1 MIKME
6 EPQKQDQ
13 TLNVFKTISGF
24 VKNMNEC
31 YGTTQKTLQL
41 YARLITKTTLED
53 DGPIKRHIEAFRK
66 FCVNNESAIMEKNHK
81 GLVDV
86 KISYNEKV
94 YINMQHIFN
103 TASAGERTIIWKHI
117 LTIYAFINPQSKAKE
132 MLKDVLEKDG
142 KGGKEQEFLTDIF
155 DKVGNNIQPD
165 GNPLQAVGN
174 LMSSGIFTDIVG
186 SMSNGLESGELDLG
200 RLMGSM
206 QGMVTNI
213 SSMAG
218 ENSQQPPE
226 MTEMLGQMTAMM
238 GNLDKMT
245 QQSNANVTKEDLDRG
260 ADLAT
265 NMIRTQSGMGS
276 DTGPKMVQVPNI
288 EDVEENIRKGL
299 VIEEIDEQPLV
310 TESLTKDS
318 HATEESVL
326 SGSESSIPVSV
337 QAVSEDRSTR
347 VNETTN
353 SREVKSSKSEG
364 KRRRR
369 KEKKRDSADV

>member
-1 MIKME
+1 ME

-53 DGPIKRHIEAFRK
+53 DGPIKRHIEAFRR

-226 MTEMLGQMTAMM
+226 MAEMLGQMSAMM

-245 QQSNANVTKEDLDRG
+245 QQSNTTVTKEDLDRG

-276 DTGPKMVQVPNI
+276 DTGSKMAQVPII

-310 TESLTKDS
+310 TESSVVTDS
-318 HATEESVL
+318 NTTEETIL
-326 SGSESSIPVSV
+326 GDSESSTPVLV
-337 QAVSEDRSTR
+337 QATSEDRSMIVT
-347 VNETTN
+347 ETTN
-353 SREVKSSKSEG
+353 TRERKSSKSEG

-369 KEKKRDSADV
+369 KEKNRDSVNV